1 MTPARYRPAPD
12 PNGPNRRP
20 SPGRRCSRAALFP
33 AAHAPADMTG
43 QFINLFGADDF
54 SGHVPGP
61 I

>member
-1 MTPARYRPAPD
+1 MTAGQIPPGA
-12 PNGPNRRP
+12 GPEWAQP
-20 SPGRRCSRAALFP
+20 EAIARAALFP